1 MEDQVD
7 GMAACEPTITN
18 ESTVSNSSVQSTDNT
33 QPAYPRFMTPISPSH
48 QLFPPNSSLSRRP
61 SVDRPK
67 QSRPETPTRSL
78 PVSSSR
84 PRQKTWASVASKGV
98 DAFRSTAKSTNYS
111 KRTPY
116 RNGQSPGVGSYRL
129 ISVTQT
135 EQQSTPCP
143 DRNSKECD
151 YNTRIQNENV
161 ADKKLASE
169 KPLPYPPGSIS
180 GVDTTCNSDLYAT
193 DESSKDTSQHLPSC
207 SPSNKEWVTAASEQ
221 AEDSKGDTTSSVQPN
236 ANNDIKLTRI
246 EEEDTHTPIPDG
258 VRMFADALS
267 KLTKATA
274 CMDVGKKGEG
284 QTSEVQEDY
293 PPESGAATEAPSPGS
308 TKWSTS
314 APSQSST
321 ESQFSPRR
329 KPQHLKIVTDF
340 YGNPAQTERSF
351 VHHGTGVSPGYYSRV
366 PKSNPF
372 RDRPRVASSPG
383 SMNHS
388 LTRESRASSCSF
400 QNSPSSIRTPGALT
414 PKQKPMGTPTPS
426 NPYYPASLNTTPRTD
441 RSGSKIPRMSPRNLF
456 PESDS
461 KAGNSSKA
469 TVFSPSKRSSIPLP
483 TRLLQQNKED
493 NGSGN
498 LPEGTTPS
506 AIFDRVEKITTD
518 GTAAKENSSGM
529 DKGNNHSTMNLRRE
543 SQGEMNG
550 KTEAMKEN
558 VDPFSD
564 DITVKQLSKSAPC
577 HGPQLRISSEAE
589 RLIMGEDD
597 IKVLEKNMKE
607 SRGSSRQSGHKREFR
622 LSTDSLFATFSSKR
636 SKNSSYRLS
645 FSGKPP
651 AEEGSPTPAGGP
663 AGKSISKAKS
673 AEFGIC
679 RASSGHRSMRRKSS
693 PEKELPHPTSEK
705 LDADPF
711 LDTEGKDLNSK
722 HSTSTDRE
730 PVAEPGRLNEEP
742 CSSPVIESAKKSSI
756 PVAVTEN
763 SPSPSKSAAPVERT
777 RKSQNETSKVNS
789 PRSHRHTSKI
799 SVTYGSPRRYPHRPS
814 TDRAHYRPRP
824 NHDIHTGPEQPSSQN
839 ADNQGQKDKRHK
851 KRHHRSTDP
860 ITTAPEPIKVKGS
873 SSKGVFSNFRG
884 LFSKNKSEAPKEI
897 MRPLMSYAKPTVT
910 SNFKLSVP
918 ASHSVP
924 HLGTNG
930 SGVPNGTSNGDIS
943 YRHLEPPRS
952 PALRDT
958 GRISTITMEILD
970 SARNEVDTSRKEKLI
985 RLGKILI
992 EAVNNSHDA
1001 EKAMLTAIQAA
1012 KEAEVACAMAKEN
1025 AMKMSQVACDWARP
1039 LASAKDSSA

>member
-7 GMAACEPTITN
+7 GMAVCEPPITN
-18 ESTVSNSSVQSTDNT
+18 ESTVSNNSIQSTDNT

-48 QLFPPNSSLSRRP
+48 QLFPPNSGLSRRP

-67 QSRPETPTRSL
+67 QPRPETPTRSL
-78 PVSSSR
+78 PVSSNR

-98 DAFRSTAKSTNYS
+98 DAFRSTSAKSTNYS

-116 RNGQSPGVGSYRL
+116 KNGQSPGV
-129 ISVTQT
+129 
-135 EQQSTPCP
+135 STPCP
-143 DRNSKECD
+143 DRNSKECN
-151 YNTRIQNENV
+151 YNACIQTV

-169 KPLPYPPGSIS
+169 KPLPYPPGPIS
-180 GVDTTCNSDLYAT
+180 GVDSTCNLDIHTSVET
-193 DESSKDTSQHLPSC
+193 SKDQSQHPPSC
-207 SPSNKEWVTAASEQ
+207 SPSDKEWATTASEQ
-221 AEDSKGDTTSSVQPN
+221 AEDSKEDTTSDAQPN
-236 ANNDIKLTRI
+236 GNDEIKLTRI
-246 EEEDTHTPIPDG
+246 EEENAHTPIPDG

-274 CMDVGKKGEG
+274 CMEVGKEGEG
-284 QTSEVQEDY
+284 QKSEVQEDY
-293 PPESGAATEAPSPGS
+293 PSESSAAEAASPGS
-308 TKWSTS
+308 TKWCTS
-314 APSQSST
+314 ALSQSST
-321 ESQFSPRR
+321 ESPFSPPR
-329 KPQHLKIVTDF
+329 KPQNLKIVTDF
-340 YGNPAQTERSF
+340 YRNPVQTERSF
-351 VHHGTGVSPGYYSRV
+351 AYHGTGVSPGYYSRV

-383 SMNHS
+383 SMNHL
-388 LTRESRASSCSF
+388 LTRDNRASSCSF
-400 QNSPSSIRTPGALT
+400 KHSPSPIRTPGAMT

-426 NPYYPASLNTTPRTD
+426 NPYYPASLTTTPRTD
-441 RSGSKIPRMSPRNLF
+441 KSGSKIPRMSPRNLF

-461 KAGNSSKA
+461 GAGHSSKT

-483 TRLLQQNKED
+483 TRMLQQNRED
-493 NGSGN
+493 NGPEN
-498 LPEGTTPS
+498 VPEGTTPS
-506 AIFDRVEKITTD
+506 AIFDRVEKITTN
-518 GTAAKENSSGM
+518 GAVAQENPSGM
-529 DKGNNHSTMNLRRE
+529 DKGNIHSSMNLRHE
-543 SQGEMNG
+543 SQGEMNS
-550 KTEAMKEN
+550 KTEGMEEN
-558 VDPFSD
+558 ADPFSD

-607 SRGSSRQSGHKREFR
+607 SRGPSRGPSRQSGHKREFR

-636 SKNSSYRLS
+636 SKSSSYRLS

-673 AEFGIC
+673 AEFGIR

-693 PEKELPHPTSEK
+693 PEKELPHPASGK

-722 HSTSTDRE
+722 QSASIDRE
-730 PVAEPGRLNEEP
+730 PVAELGKPNEAP

-756 PVAVTEN
+756 PVAVTDN
-763 SPSPSKSAAPVERT
+763 SPSPSKSAGPVERT
-777 RKSQNETSKVNS
+777 RKSQNEASKVNS
-789 PRSHRHTSKI
+789 PRSPRHNSKVG
-799 SVTYGSPRRYPHRPS
+799 VTYGSPRRYPHRPS

-824 NHDIHTGPEQPSSQN
+824 NNDIHIGPDQPSSHN
-839 ADNQGQKDKRHK
+839 ADSQGQKDKRHK
-851 KRHHRSTDP
+851 KRHHRSADP
-860 ITTAPEPIKVKGS
+860 ITTAPEPIKGKGS

-897 MRPLMSYAKPTVT
+897 MRPLISYAKPTVT

-918 ASHSVP
+918 ASQSVP
-924 HLGTNG
+924 HLGASG
-930 SGVPNGTSNGDIS
+930 SGIPSGMSNGDIS

-1039 LASAKDSSA
+1039 LASAKGSSA